1 MLAEVSSVVHLELSW
16 LCAQPLARR
25 RDRILVSV
33 AGVLPDLDGL
43 SALGGID
50 AYARWHH
57 RLTHGYPAALAT
69 GVLCAVLAHDRVRT
83 TLLGLFTFHLHL
95 ACDLLGSGAWSI
107 LYFWPT
113 SEREWFWGGSWELA
127 SWQNA
132 VIGVAA
138 TALCL
143 AGALWWGRTVVEV
156 FSRTADAAVVKAL
169 RARFGARGAGG

>member
-1 MLAEVSSVVHLELSW
+1 MSPIVHLELSW

-43 SALGGID
+43 TILGGLD
-50 AYARWHH
+50 AYGRWHH
-57 RLTHGYPAALAT
+57 RLTHGYPAAIAT
-69 GVLCAVLAHDRVRT
+69 GVLCAALSQDRVRT

-95 ACDLLGSGAWSI
+95 FCDLLGSGPGWPI

-113 SEREWFWGGSWELA
+113 GHTEWYWAGQWDLG
-127 SWQNA
+127 SWQNGL
-132 VIGVAA
+132 IGMAA

-156 FSRTADAAVVKAL
+156 FSLRGDAAVVQAL
-169 RARFGARGAGG
+169 RARFHRSS

>member
-1 MLAEVSSVVHLELSW
+1 VSPVVHLELSW

-43 SALGGID
+43 TLLGGLD
-50 AYARWHH
+50 AYGRWHH
-57 RLTHGYPAALAT
+57 RLTHGYPAAIAT
-69 GVLCAVLAHDRVRT
+69 GVLCAVLSEDRVRT

-95 ACDLLGSGAWSI
+95 FCDLLGSGPGWP
-107 LYFWPT
+107 LWYFWPT
-113 SEREWFWGGSWELA
+113 SQIEWFWAGQWDLG

-132 VIGVAA
+132 LIGMVA

-143 AGALWWGRTVVEV
+143 AGALWWRRTVVEV
-156 FSRTADAAVVKAL
+156 VSLRADAAVVRAL
-169 RARFGARGAGG
+169 RARFHASG